1 MIENFGAKNART
13 EIAAIKVVAPR
24 SALQVIDRAM
34 QTFGGAGIGP
44 DTVLPR
50 MYAGVRSLRFA
61 DGPDEVHLRDLA
73 RLEIKKQDFT
83 RGTIGD

>member
-1 MIENFGAKNART
+1 
-13 EIAAIKVVAPR
+13 
-24 SALQVIDRAM
+24 M

-73 RLEIKKQDFT
+73 RLEVKKQDLA
-83 RGTIGD
+83 RGALSG